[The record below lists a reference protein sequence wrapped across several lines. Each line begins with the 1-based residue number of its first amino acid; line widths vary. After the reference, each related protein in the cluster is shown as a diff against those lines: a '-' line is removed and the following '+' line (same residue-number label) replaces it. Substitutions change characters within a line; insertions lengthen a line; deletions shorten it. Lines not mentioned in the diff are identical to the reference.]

1 MDINSAIAH
10 SESPPG
16 AILVVDD
23 TPGNL
28 HILFDALTQE
38 GYEVRCVKNGAM
50 ALIGVEAAPPDL
62 ILLDIRMPEMNGYD
76 VCRHLKANSQTS
88 EIPIIFL
95 SALGEPLD
103 KVKAFQ
109 AGGADYITKPF
120 QFEEVLVR
128 VKHQLMIRNL
138 QKQRKELIDALER
151 ANYELQSLVN
161 VDGLTQISNR
171 SHFDRCLTQEWKRSA
186 RENLPLSL
194 ILADI
199 DHFKQYNDLYG
210 HIAGDRCLQQVA
222 QTIHSTVKRPGDLVA
237 RYGGEEFA
245 ILLPN
250 TDLAGAAQMA
260 ETIRLMV
267 EQVTITDVPGRV
279 SISLGVASVIPSH
292 DDSVNTLV
300 AAADRLLYKAKAQGR
315 NTVCVQGNSFDTLR
329 SKDTEILQTEPIWEE
344 PKV

>member
-1 MDINSAIAH
+1 MDTNLAIAP
-10 SESPPG
+10 SQSQSG
-16 AILVVDD
+16 AILIVDD
-23 TPGNL
+23 TPDNL
-28 HILFDALTQE
+28 HILFEALTHE

-76 VCRHLKANSQTS
+76 VCEQLKANSQTC

-95 SALGEPLD
+95 SALGEPVD

-109 AGGADYITKPF
+109 VGGADYITKPF

-128 VKHQLMIRNL
+128 VKHQLTIRNL

-151 ANYELQSLVN
+151 ANQELQRLVN
-161 VDGLTQISNR
+161 VDGLTQIFNR
-171 SHFDRCLTQEWKRSA
+171 SHFDRCLTQEWNRSA
-186 RENLPLSL
+186 REKLPLSL

-210 HIAGDRCLQQVA
+210 HIAGDRCLQKVA
-222 QTIHSTVKRPGDLVA
+222 KTIHNAVKRPSDLAA

-250 TDLAGAAQMA
+250 TDLTGAAQLA

-267 EQVTITDVPGRV
+267 EQLIITDVPQPSPGRV
-279 SISLGVASVIPSH
+279 SISLGVASVIPSL
-292 DDSVNTLV
+292 DDSVDTLV

-315 NTVCVQGNSFDTLR
+315 NKVCIQGNNY
-329 SKDTEILQTEPIWEE
+329 
-344 PKV
+344 